1 MFQGFTEQTF
11 EFFMAIRFNNN
22 REFFL
27 ENHDWYQS
35 SVRTPCLDLA
45 AALGE
50 SVNAL
55 DPELETRPTKV
66 LSRINRDVRFSND
79 KSPYRDYLWLAF
91 RRPGEERRTT
101 LGVYVDVS
109 DEGINY
115 GMGFYDENL
124 PLMKAFRAT
133 LENAPAEFLEIAA
146 EVEKEFELHPKAYK
160 RMKIPDAV
168 PEALR
173 KWYPL
178 RGFYV
183 EKRISDYAHMMS
195 KTLDEEI
202 AEGYRRLTPL
212 YRYFTRLTPI
222 MD

>member
-1 MFQGFTEQTF
+1 
-11 EFFMAIRFNNN
+11 MAIRFNNN

-45 AALGE
+45 SALGDA
-50 SVNAL
+50 VNAL

-109 DEGINY
+109 DDGINY

-160 RMKIPDAV
+160 RMKPPDAV
-168 PEALR
+168 PEPLR

-222 MD
+222 PD